1 MLLHNNVS
9 VLFTEGA
16 SSGNSCF
23 IYILAWALSLSV
35 QQNWAMREPSVRGT
49 DNKVVPALFLCPDL
63 CLVNVTNP
71 KLLILCKIH
80 ASVLLLECIY
90 KYDVLQFIFH
100 RIIIG
105 VLWSVGNSGADGASL
120 CDIDDY

>member
-49 DNKVVPALFLCPDL
+49 DNKVVPALFLCPK
-63 CLVNVTNP
+63 P
-71 KLLILCKIH
+71 M
-80 ASVLLLECIY
+80 
-90 KYDVLQFIFH
+90 
-100 RIIIG
+100 
-105 VLWSVGNSGADGASL
+105 SG
-120 CDIDDY
+120 

>member
-1 MLLHNNVS
+1 MGQTTRLFPRFFYVS
-9 VLFTEGA
+9 
-16 SSGNSCF
+16 N
-23 IYILAWALSLSV
+23 
-35 QQNWAMREPSVRGT
+35 
-49 DNKVVPALFLCPDL
+49 L
-63 CLVNVTNP
+63 CLVNVANP

-80 ASVLLLECIY
+80 ESVLLLECIY

-120 CDIDDY
+120 CDIDDYRQSEG